1 MIISQNALKPREI
14 EVCEQCGLTFEFNRF
29 IFSEVGKYKQHLD
42 SHKTR
47 CKECGIELASPTER
61 KFHQRTHKPGHVK
74 CPHEGCIFVGTEQ
87 VRISLLLVV

>member
-87 VRISLLLVV
+87 VTRIAYF